1 MAIVELLA
9 PVVSALT
16 AQQSQQGGTPATQ
29 RRVVR
34 RATPAALTGVAG
46 RPTTASACDIQD
58 PRETLAVGSAVSRA
72 TKASAQLAH
81 FRMRDIVPAHSSIE

>member
-1 MAIVELLA
+1 MAIVELLG
-9 PVVSALT
+9 PVASALI
-16 AQQSQQGGTPATQ
+16 AQQSQQGGTPAMQ

-58 PRETLAVGSAVSRA
+58 PRE
-72 TKASAQLAH
+72 
-81 FRMRDIVPAHSSIE
+81 I